1 MLDDYFASM
10 ATVVISVAN
19 FKGGVGKTTT
29 CLNLGA
35 GIALKD
41 KRVLLIDTDAQAN
54 LTESLGFNLS
64 RDYQDY
70 LSSYYESIKQGKKR
84 EIDPIRIKDN
94 LHLVPASL
102 DLANAD
108 SEYSGVGLKDWM
120 LKKLLKDKKKDYDFI
135 LIDCPPSMGILTKN
149 ALSVSDFVLIPTL
162 AEFLPTRGIKL
173 FIDAVTRF
181 VIKEGLNEEIKILG
195 IVLTQHSSN
204 AIIARELV
212 ETIKRKFS
220 NDLLSTTIRKNVS
233 LSEAQYEGKDIFTYD
248 SECNGAKDYKAL
260 TTEILDLLQ

>member
-1 MLDDYFASM
+1 M
-10 ATVVISVAN
+10 AIVISVAN

-35 GIALKD
+35 GIALAGK
-41 KRVLLIDTDAQAN
+41 KVLLIDTDAQAN

-64 RDYQDY
+64 EGYEDY
-70 LSSYYESIKQGKKR
+70 LGNYYQSIKQGNKR
-84 EIDPIRIKDN
+84 EIDPMRIKEN
-94 LHLVPASL
+94 LSLIPASL

-149 ALSVSDFVLIPTL
+149 ALSTSDFVLIPTL
-162 AEFLPTRGIKL
+162 AEFLPTRGIQL

-212 ETIKRKFS
+212 KTIKEKFP
-220 NDLLSTTIRKNVS
+220 NDLLDTVIRRNVA
-233 LSEAQYEGKDIFTYD
+233 LSEAQASGKDIFSYD
-248 SECNGAKDYKAL
+248 PECNGAKDYKAL
-260 TTEILDLLQ
+260 TAEILDLL